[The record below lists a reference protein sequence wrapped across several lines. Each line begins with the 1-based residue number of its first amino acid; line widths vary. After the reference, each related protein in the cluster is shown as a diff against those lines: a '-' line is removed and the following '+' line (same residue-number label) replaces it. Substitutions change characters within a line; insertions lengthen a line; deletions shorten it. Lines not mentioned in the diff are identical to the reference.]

1 MQAEDIEGKL
11 KDFLQAGYHTSV
23 DNFSIG
29 FEEEEQ
35 NFKPPGKLLR
45 KFTIDSGIRFPVH

>member
-1 MQAEDIEGKL
+1 
-11 KDFLQAGYHTSV
+11 V

-45 KFTIDSGIRFPVH
+45 RFTFDFGKKRHINKKIEFNYFPCNMQRKA